1 MLNRRVAYGERAS
14 AGVITDRESTPD
26 IDVLAHGIEE
36 RIEELLALAANADHL
51 DTIEQAR
58 I

>member
-1 MLNRRVAYGERAS
+1 MVTF
-14 AGVITDRESTPD
+14 GVIADSESTPD

-36 RIEELLALAANADHL
+36 GIEELLALAPNATHL

-58 I
+58 T